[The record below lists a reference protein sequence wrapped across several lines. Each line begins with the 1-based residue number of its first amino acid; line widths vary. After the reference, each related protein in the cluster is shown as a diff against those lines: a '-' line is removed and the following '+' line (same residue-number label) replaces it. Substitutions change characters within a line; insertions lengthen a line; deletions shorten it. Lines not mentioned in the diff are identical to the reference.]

1 MTRLTLTLIYA
12 AVFILLFL
20 LLRRLIERQVERG
33 VYSLDGTLSKIT
45 AGNLEEKADFRNSIE
60 FDGLSDGINHTV
72 SRLKQMIGE
81 AERKMEEELAFA
93 KEIQTSSVPT
103 VFPAF
108 PEMKS
113 FGLLSC

>member
-1 MTRLTLTLIYA
+1 MNKMIRRMLSVMPAAMFCAGALTGCGNAGTPVTAEPA
-12 AVFILLFL
+12 AV
-20 LLRRLIERQVERG
+20 E
-33 VYSLDGTLSKIT
+33 VYFDTEDDEYDDY
-45 AGNLEEKADFRNSIE
+45 EEDAE
-60 FDGLSDGINHTV
+60 YHE
-72 SRLKQMIGE
+72 QE